1 MDYRDEVPSFKI
13 MAKIEVTLTFI
24 YDTEEDVS
32 DWNTAVNGKGEKIKF
47 IKTLEDAEA
56 TAYSELKNNSPYDF
70 TLKTNWVE

>member
-1 MDYRDEVPSFKI
+1 

-56 TAYSELKNNSPYDF
+56 TAYSELENNSPYDF
-70 TLKTNWVE
+70 TLRSNWIE

>member
-1 MDYRDEVPSFKI
+1 

-32 DWNTAVNGKGEKIKF
+32 DWNTAVNDEGEEVKF

-56 TAYSELKNNSPYDF
+56 TTYSELENNSPYDF
-70 TLKTNWVE
+70 TLRSNWIE

>member
-1 MDYRDEVPSFKI
+1 

-32 DWNTAVNGKGEKIKF
+32 DWNTAVNDKGEEIKF

-56 TAYSELKNNSPYDF
+56 TAYSELENNSPCDF
-70 TLKTNWVE
+70 MLTSNWVE

>member
-1 MDYRDEVPSFKI
+1 

-32 DWNTAVNGKGEKIKF
+32 DWNTAVNDEGEEIKF

-70 TLKTNWVE
+70 ILRSNWVE

>member
-1 MDYRDEVPSFKI
+1 

-32 DWNTAVNGKGEKIKF
+32 DWNTAVNDEGEEVKF

-56 TAYSELKNNSPYDF
+56 TAYSELENQKVINQK
-70 TLKTNWVE
+70 TLKRISN

>member
-1 MDYRDEVPSFKI
+1 

-32 DWNTAVNGKGEKIKF
+32 DWNTAVNDKGEEIKF

-56 TAYSELKNNSPYDF
+56 TVYSELENNSPYDF
-70 TLKTNWVE
+70 TLRSNWVE

>member
-1 MDYRDEVPSFKI
+1 

-32 DWNTAVNGKGEKIKF
+32 DWNTAVNDEGEEIKF

-56 TAYSELKNNSPYDF
+56 TAYSEFENNRPYDF
-70 TLKTNWVE
+70 TLSSNWVE